1 MTEKADSRKE
11 PGSYIESLEVRQKNI
26 LWPDVLRGGRSVDE
40 LLWKGASDAPLVQRI
55 GILILA
61 SAYLI
66 VALAFISRAAEQE
79 SWLAGFFACALV
91 AVGGW
96 FIRNAVRR
104 RKTRTATKLP

>member
-1 MTEKADSRKE
+1 MTEKADSKKE

-55 GILILA
+55 GILILV

-66 VALAFISRAAEQE
+66 VALALISIAVEQG
-79 SWLAGFFACALV
+79 SWLTAFFAFVSC

-96 FIRNAVRR
+96 FIRNAFRR
-104 RKTRTATKLP
+104 WAKPSP